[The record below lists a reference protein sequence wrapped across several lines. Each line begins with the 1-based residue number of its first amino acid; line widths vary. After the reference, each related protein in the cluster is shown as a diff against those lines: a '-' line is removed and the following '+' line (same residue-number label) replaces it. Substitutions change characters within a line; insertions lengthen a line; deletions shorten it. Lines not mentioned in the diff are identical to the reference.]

1 MHLVTLHKWWIPVV
15 LAVVAADINFW
26 IFAAIG
32 NAGDFVGIAFFIFFG
47 LYALQSAIARRETA
61 MAVWCFG
68 AALALGLMVLRET
81 DVFDRGYIL
90 PYLVFIG
97 FVLLGLLLRRPRRA
111 AA

>member
-1 MHLVTLHKWWIPVV
+1 MHVATLHKWWIPVV
-15 LAVVAADINFW
+15 LAIVAADINFW

-32 NAGDFVGIAFFIFFG
+32 NGGDFVGIAFFVFFG
-47 LYALQSAIARRETA
+47 LYALQSVIARRETA
-61 MAVWCFG
+61 MAVSCLG

-81 DVFDRGYIL
+81 DVFDRGYIP

-97 FVLLGLLLRRPRRA
+97 VVLLGQLVRRPRRA